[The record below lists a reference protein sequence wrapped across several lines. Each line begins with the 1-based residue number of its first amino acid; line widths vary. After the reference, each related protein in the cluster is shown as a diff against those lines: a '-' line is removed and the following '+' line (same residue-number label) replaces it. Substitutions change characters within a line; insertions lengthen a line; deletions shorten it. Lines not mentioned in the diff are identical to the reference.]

1 MVRKSYYQNIYKVG
15 LVWYGMEKKKCDYC
29 DKVIEGF
36 SKKQIDVLMMQHKL
50 ARHSD
55 KVEIKE
61 KKK

>member
-1 MVRKSYYQNIYKVG
+1 
-15 LVWYGMEKKKCDYC
+15 MEKKKCDYC

-36 SKKQIDVLMMQHKL
+36 SKKQVNVLMMQHKL